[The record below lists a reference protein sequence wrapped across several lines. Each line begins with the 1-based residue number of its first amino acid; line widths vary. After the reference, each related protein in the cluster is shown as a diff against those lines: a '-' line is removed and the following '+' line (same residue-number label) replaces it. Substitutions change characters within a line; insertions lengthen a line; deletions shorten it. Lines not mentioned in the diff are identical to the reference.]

1 MEVDSVTTST
11 SVRFLDD
18 DDDEED
24 EEEVDHPE
32 EVVND
37 DDAALDLVGGTE
49 ADLMLEDGERIL
61 EEAANSADDL
71 LFIDSLDFG
80 ENQFVIA
87 E

>member
-1 MEVDSVTTST
+1 MTTST
-11 SVRFLDD
+11 SVRFLD

-32 EVVND
+32 EIND
-37 DDAALDLVGGTE
+37 DVDLVGGAE
-49 ADLMLEDGERIL
+49 ADLMLEGEDGERIL
-61 EEAANSADDL
+61 EEAVNSADDL

-80 ENQFVIA
+80 ENQFLIA